1 MLKYPEPKSKAFMLS
16 GEKVKLVIC
25 TKRASYDACLTVE
38 GVTYK
43 DFFNDAEPYDRK
55 THVFYFPKK
64 SVNEQSV
71 LTLSLKKLK
80 NGIFTYSHSFLF
92 GQPEYADENAL
103 LSEYDNGLF
112 PISSESEK
120 VAEGVTYTHTLYNDK
135 SGAPVHVFITDLD
148 PGYASVYVG
157 TPEDSYESRKVR
169 ATIPDMV
176 SAAVKNGRN
185 ICAAVN
191 ADYFDIFGDFHPS
204 GLCVK
209 NARTVANPQ
218 SSRNFIAT
226 LKDGSHIITSL
237 KESPDILKG
246 ILHAASGLQMIVK
259 DGKIFDYAPLEPFS
273 FTRHPRTAV
282 GVRKDGSVILIV
294 VDGRIPD
301 YSNGASLVDLAK
313 LMISLGADRAINL
326 DGGGSSAMYTMRNGE
341 LILHS
346 RPADLFRP
354 KAKLI
359 RKDYNSLLVEIKNQS

>member
-1 MLKYPEPKSKAFMLS
+1 MLKYSEPKSKSFMLS
-16 GEKVKLVIC
+16 KENVKLVVC
-25 TKRASYDACLTVE
+25 TKRASYDAELTVS

-43 DFFNDAEPYDRK
+43 DFFNDEEPYDRK

-64 SVNEQSV
+64 AVSESSV
-71 LTLSLKKLK
+71 LTLSLKRLK
-80 NGIFTYSHSFLF
+80 KGILTYTHNFSF
-92 GQPEYADENAL
+92 GQPEYADENSL

-112 PISSESEK
+112 SVSSESEK
-120 VAEGVTYTHTLYNDK
+120 VADGVTYTHTLYNDK
-135 SGAPVHVFITDLD
+135 SGAPVHVFTTVLE
-148 PGYASVYVG
+148 PEYASVYVG
-157 TPEDSYESRKVR
+157 TPNDSYESRKVR

-176 SAAVKNGRN
+176 SAAVNNGKK

-191 ADYFDIFGDFHPS
+191 ADFFDIFGDFHPS

-209 NARTVANPQ
+209 NAQIVANPN
-218 SSRNFIAT
+218 SRRNFIAV
-226 LKDGSHIITSL
+226 LKDGSHVITSL
-237 KESPDILKG
+237 KESPDILKD

-282 GVRKDGSVILIV
+282 GVRNDGSVILMV

-301 YSNGASLVDLAK
+301 YSNGASLVDLSK

-326 DGGGSSAMYTMRNGE
+326 DGGGSSAIYTIRNGR

-354 KAKLI
+354 NARLI
-359 RKDYNSLLVEIKNQS
+359 RKDYNSLLVEIKDN